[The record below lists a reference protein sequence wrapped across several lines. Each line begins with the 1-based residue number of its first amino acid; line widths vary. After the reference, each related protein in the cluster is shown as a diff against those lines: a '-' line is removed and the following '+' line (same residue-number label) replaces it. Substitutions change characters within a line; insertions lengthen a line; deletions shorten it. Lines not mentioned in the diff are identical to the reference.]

1 MREETEGMRRETKL
15 IRREMEKIEW
25 DNEGM
30 GEEIEEMRIRTKR
43 MG

>member
-1 MREETEGMRRETKL
+1 
-15 IRREMEKIEW
+15 MEKIEW

-43 MG
+43 MGWENQRM